1 MQGNNLVRAVG
12 STTGDLPLARQYHLE
27 AHGTVAATSLGSQTL
42 ETRYSTDA
50 FGNVLEGSAKE
61 VIRFQ

>member
-27 AHGTVAATSLGSQTL
+27 AHGTVAATSLGSQGL
-42 ETRYSTDA
+42 ETRYATDA
-50 FGNVLEGSAKE
+50 FGNVLEGSAQG
-61 VIRFQ
+61 VNRFE